1 MTALRKF
8 CVLLLVGPVG
18 CVMQP
23 PVAIPPPAIIAPL
36 PVAKATP
43 GEFDELMAYV
53 LHAKTL
59 SSQAFAE
66 ETLRV
71 RESFGREKSD
81 LARMKLAL
89 ALAGHGNADESEML
103 TLLEPMLQDKGE
115 GRPELRGL
123 AVLLYTTA
131 LDRKRSKD
139 SLVTA
144 QARLREMQKS
154 QESNQAR
161 IDQQRKQI
169 EELEKKINAF
179 KTIEKSLIQRADKA
193 RN

>member
-1 MTALRKF
+1 MT
-8 CVLLLVGPVG
+8 LLHKICLLSLAGPVG
-18 CVMQP
+18 CAMQP
-23 PVAIPPPAIIAPL
+23 PLAIPPPAIIAPA
-36 PVAKATP
+36 PVAKAAP

-59 SSQAFAE
+59 SALSLAE

-71 RESFGREKSD
+71 RESWGREKSD
-81 LARMKLAL
+81 LARLKLAL
-89 ALAGHGNADESEML
+89 VLSGQGQADENEVL
-103 TLLEPMLQDKGE
+103 TLLEPMLHDTSAR
-115 GRPELRGL
+115 RPELRGL

-131 LDRKRSKD
+131 QDRKRSRD
-139 SLVTA
+139 SLVTV
-144 QARLREMQKS
+144 QARLRELQKN

-179 KTIEKSLIQRADKA
+179 KTIEKSLIQRADRA